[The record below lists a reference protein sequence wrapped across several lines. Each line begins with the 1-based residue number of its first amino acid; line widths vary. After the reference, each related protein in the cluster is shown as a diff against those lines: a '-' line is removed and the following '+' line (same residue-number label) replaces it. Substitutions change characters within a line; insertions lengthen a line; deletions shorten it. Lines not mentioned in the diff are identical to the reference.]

1 LSHLLIIDDEPG
13 IARLLHRSFS
23 AEGYE
28 VLSTSDP
35 EQGLALLKQHPID
48 IIITDLCMPD
58 TDGLEVLRRSKL
70 IRPGVEVVMITAFA
84 TVDTAREAM
93 KRGAVDYLTKPFS
106 IQDELKPLIENI
118 LKESPQSDSTEEAS
132 PGTWSSGTDVGET
145 KDISETQVNKT
156 AASDE
161 STIIA
166 EDEAML
172 ELLERAKRVARSD
185 VSVLLTGKSGTGK
198 DVVARAIHRH
208 SSRSDRPL
216 ISINCASLPD
226 TLLESEL
233 FGHTKGAFTGAV
245 SDRPGFFEAAN
256 GGTIFLDEIGEIS
269 RNFQPKLLRVLE
281 NGEFHRI
288 GNAKQVIKV
297 DVRIIAA
304 TNLDLERAI
313 LTGNFR
319 EDLYYRLNVVP
330 LHIPSLQERPNDIP
344 ALIQFFLDRADTR
357 HTLSRDAEDALLR
370 YKWPGNVR
378 ELRNA
383 MEHGIILSDK
393 LEIQLSDLPAAIQ
406 DDHRANAPKK
416 SQLQDQD
423 QAGTLEEIEI
433 GCIMQAM
440 AKTGHNRTQAADL
453 LGVSRR
459 TLGYRIEK
467 YGLTERLIQVRRA
480 SMMKSTRSLSD
491 LPRAAAGDKSN
502 PEPSNS

>member
-1 LSHLLIIDDEPG
+1 
-13 IARLLHRSFS
+13 
-23 AEGYE
+23 
-28 VLSTSDP
+28 
-35 EQGLALLKQHPID
+35 LLKQHPID
-48 IIITDLCMPD
+48 IIITDLCMPE

-70 IRPGVEVVMITAFA
+70 IRPGVEVVIITAFA

-118 LKESPQSDSTEEAS
+118 LKESPQSDSTEEAH
-132 PGTWSSGTDVGET
+132 PATWFSGTDVEET
-145 KDISETQVNKT
+145 KGTSKTKSNKT
-156 AASDE
+156 VASDE
-161 STIIA
+161 STVIA
-166 EDEAML
+166 KDEAML

-185 VSVLLTGKSGTGK
+185 ASVLLTGKSGTGK
-198 DVVARAIHRH
+198 DVVARTIHRH

-288 GNAKQVIKV
+288 GNAKQIIKV

-313 LTGNFR
+313 HTGNFR

-330 LHIPSLQERPNDIP
+330 LHIPSLQERPDDIP
-344 ALIQFFLDRADTR
+344 ALIQFFLDRADSG
-357 HTLSRDAEDALLR
+357 HKLSREAEDALLR
-370 YKWPGNVR
+370 YEWPGNVR

-416 SQLQDQD
+416 PRDQD

-467 YGLTERLIQVRRA
+467 YGLTDPLIQVRRA

>member
-288 GNAKQVIKV
+288 GNAKQIIKV

-330 LHIPSLQERPNDIP
+330 LHIPSLQERPDDIP
-344 ALIQFFLDRADTR
+344 ALIQFFLDRADSG
-357 HTLSRDAEDALLR
+357 HKLSRDAEDALLR
-370 YKWPGNVR
+370 YEWPGNVR

>member
-1 LSHLLIIDDEPG
+1 MSHLLIIDDEPG
-13 IARLLHRSFS
+13 IARLLHRSLS

-28 VLSTSDP
+28 VLATSDP
-35 EQGLALLKQHPID
+35 EHGLSLLKQHPID
-48 IIITDLCMPD
+48 IIITDLCMPE

-70 IRPGVEVVMITAFA
+70 IRPGVEVVIITAFA

-118 LKESPQSDSTEEAS
+118 LKESPQADSTEEAH
-132 PGTWSSGTDVGET
+132 PATGSSGTDVDET
-145 KDISETQVNKT
+145 KGTSKTKFNKT

-161 STIIA
+161 FTVIA

-172 ELLERAKRVARSD
+172 ALLERAKRVARSD

-198 DVVARAIHRH
+198 DVVARTIHRH
-208 SSRSDRPL
+208 SSRADRPL

-288 GNAKQVIKV
+288 GNAKQIIKV

-330 LHIPSLQERPNDIP
+330 LHIPSLRERPDDIP
-344 ALIQFFLDRADTR
+344 ALIQFFLDRADTA
-357 HTLSRDAEDALLR
+357 HKLSRDAEDALLR
-370 YKWPGNVR
+370 YEWPGNVR

-406 DDHRANAPKK
+406 DDHRSNAPKK
-416 SQLQDQD
+416 PRDQD
-423 QAGTLEEIEI
+423 QAETLEEIEI

-440 AKTGHNRTQAADL
+440 AKTGHNRTQAAGL

-467 YGLTERLIQVRRA
+467 YGLTDPLIQVHRA

>member
-1 LSHLLIIDDEPG
+1 MSHLLIIDDEPG

-48 IIITDLCMPD
+48 IIITDLCMPE

-70 IRPGVEVVMITAFA
+70 IRPGVEVVIITAFA

-118 LKESPQSDSTEEAS
+118 LKESPQSDSTEEAH
-132 PGTWSSGTDVGET
+132 PATGSSGTDVEKT
-145 KDISETQVNKT
+145 KGTSKTKSNKT
-156 AASDE
+156 VASDE
-161 STIIA
+161 STVIA
-166 EDEAML
+166 EDEVML

-198 DVVARAIHRH
+198 DVVARTIHRH

-288 GNAKQVIKV
+288 GNAKQIIKV

-330 LHIPSLQERPNDIP
+330 LHIPSLQERPDDIP
-344 ALIQFFLDRADTR
+344 ALIQFFLDRADSG
-357 HTLSRDAEDALLR
+357 HKLSRDAEDALLR
-370 YKWPGNVR
+370 YEWPGNVR

-416 SQLQDQD
+416 PRDQD

-467 YGLTERLIQVRRA
+467 YGLTDPLIQVHRA

>member
-13 IARLLHRSFS
+13 IALLLHRSFS
-23 AEGYE
+23 ADGYE

-35 EQGLALLKQHPID
+35 EQGLELLKQHPID

-70 IRPGVEVVMITAFA
+70 IRPTVEVVLITAFA

-118 LKESPQSDSTEEAS
+118 LKESTHSDSMKEAH
-132 PGTWSSGTDVGET
+132 PATGSSDTDLEET
-145 KDISETQVNKT
+145 KVNKL
-156 AASDE
+156 AAPDE
-161 STIIA
+161 ATVIA
-166 EDEAML
+166 KDQAML
-172 ELLERAKRVARSD
+172 ELLERAKRVAQSD
-185 VSVLLTGKSGTGK
+185 VSVLLTGESGTGK
-198 DVVARAIHRH
+198 DVVARTIHRH

-233 FGHTKGAFTGAV
+233 FGHTKGAFTGAT
-245 SDRPGFFEAAN
+245 SDRTGFFEAAD

-288 GNAKQVIKV
+288 GNAKKVIKV

-319 EDLYYRLNVVP
+319 EDLYYRLSVVP
-330 LHIPSLQERPNDIP
+330 LHIPSLQERPDDIP
-344 ALIQFFLDRADTR
+344 ALIQFFLDRADTG
-357 HTLSRDAEDALLR
+357 HQLSREAEDALLG
-370 YKWPGNVR
+370 YEWPGNVR

-383 MEHGIILSDK
+383 MQHAIILSDK
-393 LEIQLSDLPAAIQ
+393 LEIQLSDLPSAIQ
-406 DDHRANAPKK
+406 DNHRANAPKK
-416 SQLQDQD
+416 SQLRNQGQD
-423 QAGTLEEIEI
+423 QAETLEEIEI
-433 GCIMQAM
+433 GCILQAM
-440 AKTGHNRTQAADL
+440 AKTRYNRTHAADL

-467 YGLTERLIQVRRA
+467 YGLTERLTEVAERPDEKQP
-480 SMMKSTRSLSD
+480 
-491 LPRAAAGDKSN
+491 LPK
-502 PEPSNS
+502 

>member
-1 LSHLLIIDDEPG
+1 
-13 IARLLHRSFS
+13 
-23 AEGYE
+23 
-28 VLSTSDP
+28 
-35 EQGLALLKQHPID
+35 LLKQHPID
-48 IIITDLCMPD
+48 IIITDLCMPE

-70 IRPGVEVVMITAFA
+70 IRPGVEVVIITAFA

-118 LKESPQSDSTEEAS
+118 LKESPQSDSTEEAH
-132 PGTWSSGTDVGET
+132 PATWFSGTDVEET
-145 KDISETQVNKT
+145 KGTSKTKSNKT
-156 AASDE
+156 VASDE
-161 STIIA
+161 STVIA
-166 EDEAML
+166 KDEAML

-185 VSVLLTGKSGTGK
+185 ASVLLTGKSGTGK
-198 DVVARAIHRH
+198 DVVARTIHRH

-288 GNAKQVIKV
+288 GNAKQIIKV

-313 LTGNFR
+313 HTGNFR

-330 LHIPSLQERPNDIP
+330 LHIPSLQERPDDIP
-344 ALIQFFLDRADTR
+344 ALIQFFLDRADSG
-357 HTLSRDAEDALLR
+357 HKLSRDAEDALLR
-370 YKWPGNVR
+370 YEWPGNVR

-416 SQLQDQD
+416 PRDQD

-467 YGLTERLIQVRRA
+467 YGLTDPLIQVRRA

>member
-1 LSHLLIIDDEPG
+1 MSHLLIIDDEPG
-13 IARLLHRSFS
+13 IALLLHRSFS

-70 IRPGVEVVMITAFA
+70 IRPTVEVVLITAFA

-106 IQDELKPLIENI
+106 IQDELKPLIANI
-118 LKESPQSDSTEEAS
+118 LKESPHSDSTEYAHPATGS
-132 PGTWSSGTDVGET
+132 NDTDIKET
-145 KDISETQVNKT
+145 KGKSETKVNK
-156 AASDE
+156 AADE
-161 STIIA
+161 ATVIA
-166 EDEAML
+166 KDEAML
-172 ELLERAKRVARSD
+172 ELLERAKRVAQSD

-198 DVVARAIHRH
+198 DVMARAIHRH

-245 SDRPGFFEAAN
+245 SDRAGFFEAAN

-288 GNAKQVIKV
+288 GNAKQIIKV

-330 LHIPSLQERPNDIP
+330 LHIPSLQERPDDIP
-344 ALIQFFLDRADTR
+344 ALIHFFLDRADKGYK
-357 HTLSRDAEDALLR
+357 LSHDAQDALLR
-370 YKWPGNVR
+370 YEWPGNVR

-383 MEHGIILSDK
+383 IEHGIILSDK
-393 LEIQLSDLPAAIQ
+393 LEIQLSDLPSAIQ
-406 DDHRANAPKK
+406 EDHRANSLKK
-416 SQLQDQD
+416 SQLQDQ
-423 QAGTLEEIEI
+423 AETLEEIEI
-433 GCIMQAM
+433 GCILQAM
-440 AKTGHNRTQAADL
+440 AKTEYNRTQAADL

-467 YGLTERLIQVRRA
+467 YGLTERLTEVRQE
-480 SMMKSTRSLSD
+480 TR
-491 LPRAAAGDKSN
+491 
-502 PEPSNS
+502 

>member
-1 LSHLLIIDDEPG
+1 
-13 IARLLHRSFS
+13 
-23 AEGYE
+23 
-28 VLSTSDP
+28 
-35 EQGLALLKQHPID
+35 LLKQHPID
-48 IIITDLCMPD
+48 IIITDLCMPE

-70 IRPGVEVVMITAFA
+70 IRPGVEVVIITAFA

-118 LKESPQSDSTEEAS
+118 LKESPQSDSTEEAH
-132 PGTWSSGTDVGET
+132 PATWFSGTDVEET
-145 KDISETQVNKT
+145 KGTSKTKSNKT
-156 AASDE
+156 VASDE
-161 STIIA
+161 STVIA
-166 EDEAML
+166 KDEAML

-185 VSVLLTGKSGTGK
+185 ASVLLTGKSGTGK
-198 DVVARAIHRH
+198 DVVARTIHRH

-288 GNAKQVIKV
+288 GNAKQIIKV

-330 LHIPSLQERPNDIP
+330 LHIPSLQERPDDIP
-344 ALIQFFLDRADTR
+344 ALIQFFLDRADSG
-357 HTLSRDAEDALLR
+357 HKLSRDAEDALLR
-370 YKWPGNVR
+370 YEWPGNVR

-416 SQLQDQD
+416 PRDQD

-467 YGLTERLIQVRRA
+467 YGLTDPLIQVRRA

>member
-330 LHIPSLQERPNDIP
+330 LHIPSLQERPDDIP
-344 ALIQFFLDRADTR
+344 ALIQFFLDRADSG
-357 HTLSRDAEDALLR
+357 HKLSRDAEDALLR
-370 YKWPGNVR
+370 YEWPGNVR

>member
-1 LSHLLIIDDEPG
+1 
-13 IARLLHRSFS
+13 
-23 AEGYE
+23 
-28 VLSTSDP
+28 
-35 EQGLALLKQHPID
+35 
-48 IIITDLCMPD
+48 M
-58 TDGLEVLRRSKL
+58 
-70 IRPGVEVVMITAFA
+70 
-84 TVDTAREAM
+84 
-93 KRGAVDYLTKPFS
+93 
-106 IQDELKPLIENI
+106 
-118 LKESPQSDSTEEAS
+118 
-132 PGTWSSGTDVGET
+132 
-145 KDISETQVNKT
+145 
-156 AASDE
+156 
-161 STIIA
+161 
-166 EDEAML
+166 
-172 ELLERAKRVARSD
+172 ARSD

-198 DVVARAIHRH
+198 DVVARTIHRH
-208 SSRSDRPL
+208 SSRADRPL

-288 GNAKQVIKV
+288 GNAKQIIKV

-330 LHIPSLQERPNDIP
+330 LHIPSLRERPDDIP
-344 ALIQFFLDRADTR
+344 ALIQFFLDRADTA
-357 HTLSRDAEDALLR
+357 HKLSRDAEDALLR
-370 YKWPGNVR
+370 YEWPGNVR

-406 DDHRANAPKK
+406 DDHRSNAPKK
-416 SQLQDQD
+416 PRDQD
-423 QAGTLEEIEI
+423 QAETLEEIEI

-440 AKTGHNRTQAADL
+440 AKTGHNRTQAAGL

-467 YGLTERLIQVRRA
+467 YGLTDPLIQVHRA

>member
-1 LSHLLIIDDEPG
+1 
-13 IARLLHRSFS
+13 
-23 AEGYE
+23 
-28 VLSTSDP
+28 
-35 EQGLALLKQHPID
+35 LLKQHPID
-48 IIITDLCMPD
+48 IIITDLCMPE

-70 IRPGVEVVMITAFA
+70 IRPGVEVVIITAFA

-118 LKESPQSDSTEEAS
+118 LKESPQSDSTEEAH
-132 PGTWSSGTDVGET
+132 PATWFSGTDVEET
-145 KDISETQVNKT
+145 KGTSKTKSNKT
-156 AASDE
+156 VASDE
-161 STIIA
+161 STVIA
-166 EDEAML
+166 KDEAML

-185 VSVLLTGKSGTGK
+185 ASVLLTGKSGTGK
-198 DVVARAIHRH
+198 DVVARTIHRH

-245 SDRPGFFEAAN
+245 SDRPGFFEAAD

-288 GNAKQVIKV
+288 GNAKQIIKV

-313 LTGNFR
+313 HTGNFR

-330 LHIPSLQERPNDIP
+330 LHIPSLQERPDDIP
-344 ALIQFFLDRADTR
+344 ALIQFFLDRADSG
-357 HTLSRDAEDALLR
+357 HKLSRDAEDALLR
-370 YKWPGNVR
+370 YEWPGNVR

-416 SQLQDQD
+416 PRDQD

-467 YGLTERLIQVRRA
+467 YGLTDPLIQVRRA